1 MVNDVC
7 DDLPQPYLA
16 SEASMASR
24 AGLEPGIPRKT
35 ALVQDLRNGYLAIF
49 DWRRL

>member
-16 SEASMASR
+16 SEASMTSR
-24 AGLEPGIPRKT
+24 AGLEPGVPRKT
-35 ALVQDLRNGYLAIF
+35 ALVQDLQMAI
-49 DWRRL
+49 